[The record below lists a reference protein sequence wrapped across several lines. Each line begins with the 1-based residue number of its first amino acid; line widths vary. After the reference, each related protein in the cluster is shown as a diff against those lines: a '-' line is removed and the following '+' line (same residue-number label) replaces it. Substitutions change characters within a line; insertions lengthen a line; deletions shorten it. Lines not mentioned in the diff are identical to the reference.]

1 MVSSTKGN
9 GIPISADTV
18 RKKIAASP
26 PGLSTL
32 MEATIV
38 ESTSFIHSIIGRH
51 LWQDSDYCGIECG
64 LWQCLVLASGGT
76 VEYHLVYCGDDKF
89 VSNNV
94 SKL

>member
-32 MEATIV
+32 MEAAIV
-38 ESTSFIHSIIGRH
+38 ESTSFIHSSIGRH
-51 LWQDSDYCGIECG
+51 LWQDSDYCGIKCG

-76 VEYHLVYCGDDKF
+76 I
-89 VSNNV
+89 
-94 SKL
+94 